1 LEIEIGK
8 PIDVNGGFFFVG
20 KNETFTKARRAK
32 AHRLN
37 GGLND
42 DEFEK

>member
-1 LEIEIGK
+1 MV
-8 PIDVNGGFFFVG
+8 VNL
-20 KNETFTKARRAK
+20 KNETFAKAHRAK

-42 DEFEK
+42 GEFKK

>member
-1 LEIEIGK
+1 
-8 PIDVNGGFFFVG
+8 VG
-20 KNETFTKARRAK
+20 KNETFTKARRVKAHLAK

-42 DEFEK
+42 GEFKK

>member
-1 LEIEIGK
+1 M
-8 PIDVNGGFFFVG
+8 VNL
-20 KNETFTKARRAK
+20 KNETFAKARRAK

-42 DEFEK
+42 DELEN